1 MNSQKNL
8 GEKDEM
14 QRGLDVPV
22 CNLGDD
28 SGTQMEPR
36 IAERLG
42 WGGPLG
48 DPSCGGSPPPT
59 TTLK

>member
-42 WGGPLG
+42 WGGPFE
-48 DPSCGGSPPPT
+48 
-59 TTLK
+59 